1 MPTNKISPVKKFHFL
16 HFLLLLHAFPPL
28 LISFATFLYLPLPPP
43 ILISFSFFLPFP
55 SSFTHYFSTFSPSFL
70 PFLHSWFLCFGGVAL
85 WLGCVVVCF
94 FPMSLTTLYAMLQML
109 LLFVFFF
116 SMCVT
121 NYNVLFNA
129 ISSCKVLYDNMIMLH
144 SSFLHLLQI
153 KVLLFNA
160 TSSCNVFCDVV
171 AFFFSTSTTNYN
183 VFFLWNNELASKK
196 HCKNNSKLNSINEV
210 FFIKFMSLNPH

>member
-1 MPTNKISPVKKFHFL
+1 MPSFL
-16 HFLLLLHAFPPL
+16 YSFLLLCSFTSPSL
-28 LISFATFLYLPLPPP
+28 LLYSFLLL
-43 ILISFSFFLPFP
+43 FFFPFP

-129 ISSCKVLYDNMIMLH
+129 ISSCNVLYDNMIMLH

-153 KVLLFNA
+153 KNIQ
-160 TSSCNVFCDVV
+160 CNLILQC
-171 AFFFSTSTTNYN
+171 FFAM
-183 VFFLWNNELASKK
+183 L
-196 HCKNNSKLNSINEV
+196 
-210 FFIKFMSLNPH
+210 